1 MKNILVIY
9 PEVDITKIAIYRNTS
24 LIFLK
29 SIRHKPE
36 DLSVFRDVID
46 QLEYRTDLIMQEL
59 KNNQIELADISVV
72 MARGGL
78 IKPVK
83 SGIYEVNEAMKNDL
97 RKGVMGH
104 HATNLG
110 GLIGGRIASLLPNAK
125 AYLAD
130 PVVVDEL
137 QPIARLS
144 GLPQIERTSIFH
156 ALNHKNVSKE
166 YAKSINRR
174 YEDLNLV
181 VAYIGSGG
189 VSVGAHKGGHVI
201 DVNQAFDGDGPFSM
215 TRSGSLPVGQLVDLC
230 YSRQYT
236 HEEMRKLITENG
248 GIFAYLGTKSLSQV
262 LILVDQGDEKAMMIM
277 DTMAYQIAK
286 EIGAMAT
293 VLDCSVD
300 AILIMGAILNSKFFT
315 NALVQRVEK
324 IATVS
329 IYPIVNDLDS
339 LAMNGMTIIKGEA
352 EVLTY
357 Q

>member
-1 MKNILVIY
+1 MKSILVIY
-9 PEVDITKIAIYRNTS
+9 PEVDITKIAVYRNTS

-29 SIRHKPE
+29 SIRHRPE
-36 DLSVFRDVID
+36 EMAGFGDVIE
-46 QLEYRTDLIMQEL
+46 QLDYRTGLIMQEL
-59 KNNQIELADISVV
+59 TNNQIELADISVV

-83 SGIYEVNEAMKNDL
+83 SGIYQVNEAMIRDL
-97 RKGVMGH
+97 KKGVMGR

-110 GLIGGRIASLLPNAK
+110 GLIGNRIASQLPDAR

-137 QPIARLS
+137 EPIARVS

-156 ALNHKNVSKE
+156 ALNHKNVSRE
-166 YAKSINRR
+166 YAKSINRK
-174 YEDLNLV
+174 YEELSLV

-189 VSVGAHKGGHVI
+189 VSVGAHQGGKVI

-215 TRSGSLPVGQLVDLC
+215 TRSGSLPVGQVIDLC
-230 YSRQYT
+230 YSGKYT
-236 HEEMRKLITENG
+236 REEMRKLITENG
-248 GIFAYLGTKSLSQV
+248 GILAYLGTKSLSQV
-262 LILVDQGDEKAMMIM
+262 LSMVDEGDEQATLIL
-277 DTMAYQIAK
+277 DAMAYQVAK
-286 EIGAMAT
+286 EIGSMAT
-293 VLDCSVD
+293 VLDCNVD

-315 NALVQRVEK
+315 QHLMRRIEK
-324 IATVS
+324 IAPVS

-339 LAMNGMTIIKGEA
+339 LAMNGITIVRGDA
-352 EVLTY
+352 EILEY